1 VVLGNHADQAAAV
14 VKDHDQRLDY
24 TCAMKRVLIT
34 AGASGIGLAIARAFH
49 ASKAQVYICD
59 IDVPGMERAAG
70 EMPGLITR
78 RCDIGDREEITA
90 MVADAAARLG
100 GLDVL
105 VNNAG
110 IGGPTKPVQELD
122 PADWD
127 AVLKVNL
134 TGTFDVTRL
143 AIPHL
148 IRSGR
153 GVVINMSSAAGRFGY
168 ANRSPYS
175 ASKWALIGF
184 TKTLSM
190 ELGGHGIRVNAI
202 APGAVA
208 GERAERVFR
217 GRAEA
222 TGKSIAEVKL
232 AAMAGQSLK
241 ALVDPDDIAALAV
254 FLASDAA
261 KSISGQVLPI
271 DGDMQRA

>member
-1 VVLGNHADQAAAV
+1 VEGFV
-14 VKDHDQRLDY
+14 Y
-24 TCAMKRVLIT
+24 TAPMIRVLIT
-34 AGASGIGLAIARAFH
+34 AGAGGIGLAIARAFH
-49 ASKAQVYICD
+49 AGGATVYVCD
-59 IDVPGMERAAG
+59 IDAAALSRAAG
-70 EMPGLITR
+70 ELPGLLTR
-78 RCDIGDREEITA
+78 HCIIGDRADVTG
-90 MVADAAARLG
+90 MVADAVTRLG
-100 GLDVL
+100 GIDVL

-110 IGGPTKPVQELD
+110 IGGPTRPVHEID

-127 AVLKVNL
+127 AVLRVNL
-134 TGTFDVTRL
+134 TGAFDVTRL

-148 IRSGR
+148 IQSGR
-153 GVVINMSSAAGRFGY
+153 GVVINMASAAGRFGY
-168 ANRSPYS
+168 ANRSPYA

-190 ELGGHGIRVNAI
+190 ELGEFGVRVNAI

-208 GERAERVFR
+208 GERAERVFQ

-222 TGKSIAEVKL
+222 TGQSLDDVMRL
-232 AAMAGQSLK
+232 AMTSQSLK
-241 ALVDPDDIAALAV
+241 TLVDPADIAQLAV

>member
-1 VVLGNHADQAAAV
+1 MT
-14 VKDHDQRLDY
+14 K
-24 TCAMKRVLIT
+24 VLIT
-34 AGASGIGLAIARAFH
+34 AGASGIGLAVARAFYATG
-49 ASKAQVYICD
+49 ASVYICD
-59 IDVPGMERAAG
+59 IDVPALERAAG
-70 EMPGLITR
+70 ELPGLLTR
-78 RCDIGDREEITA
+78 RCNVGDRADVTA
-90 MVADAAARLG
+90 MVADAVARLG

-110 IGGPTKPVQELD
+110 IGGPTKPVAELD

-127 AVLKVNL
+127 AVLQVNL
-134 TGTFDVTRL
+134 TGTFDVTRN

-175 ASKWALIGF
+175 ATKWALIGF
-184 TKTLSM
+184 TKTLSI
-190 ELGGHGIRVNAI
+190 ELGEHGVRVNAI

-208 GERAERVFR
+208 GERAERVFQ
-217 GRAEA
+217 GRVQA
-222 TGKSIAEVKL
+222 TGQSMEEVKRV
-232 AAMAGQSLK
+232 AMTNQSLK
-241 ALVDPDDIAALAV
+241 ALVDPKDIAALAV

-261 KSISGQVLPI
+261 KSISGQIIPV

>member
-1 VVLGNHADQAAAV
+1 MNKVLV
-14 VKDHDQRLDY
+14 
-24 TCAMKRVLIT
+24 T
-34 AGASGIGLAIARAFH
+34 AGASGIGLAIARGFH
-49 ASKAQVYICD
+49 VRGSRVYICD
-59 IDVPGMERAAG
+59 IDTAGMTRAAA
-70 EMPGLITR
+70 EMPGLLSR
-78 RCDIGDREEITA
+78 RCDIGNREEIAA

-110 IGGPTKPVQELD
+110 IGGPTKPVCELD

-127 AVLKVNL
+127 AVIKVNL
-134 TGTFDVTRL
+134 TGTFDVTRN

-148 IRSGR
+148 VRSR

-168 ANRSPYS
+168 ANRSPYA

-190 ELGGHGIRVNAI
+190 ELGEHGVRVNAI

-222 TGKSIAEVKL
+222 SGKSIEEVKL
-232 AAMAGQSLK
+232 TALAGQSLK
-241 ALVDPDDIAALAV
+241 YLVDPNDIAALAV